1 MILRIISPAEVLFE
15 GEVQAVTLPGT
26 LGAFTVLRNHASL
39 ISSLSAGNV
48 SYTQKESSDEEDRQ
62 KIAISGGIVVVE
74 DNVISVCVD

>member
-48 SYTQKESSDEEDRQ
+48 SYTQKEGSDEEDRQ